1 MHYLIDGYNV
11 TRRDPSTKDLPLEDQ
26 RAELEKRLRIGKTML
41 PGKATY
47 SIVWD
52 AAGGAGIVH
61 PTDRSEYTRMPT
73 ADDAIVEKV
82 RRATERIGVVTS
94 DNELAGR
101 CRSAALHGVDV
112 LPAER
117 LFADAKPPK
126 KRSKNTPMRRD
137 IGIPANAHEI
147 NRELKEIWGIDD

>member
-26 RAELEKRLRIGKTML
+26 RAELEKRLRIGKAML

-126 KRSKNTPMRRD
+126 RSKNTPMRRD

>member
-11 TRRDPSTKDLPLEDQ
+11 TRRDPSTKDLPLENQ

-94 DNELAGR
+94 DYELAGR
-101 CRSAALHGVDV
+101 CRSGSSKARCRIPSGSGCSGSRQAAREAKGGREY
-112 LPAER
+112 ER
-117 LFADAKPPK
+117 
-126 KRSKNTPMRRD
+126 S
-137 IGIPANAHEI
+137 
-147 NRELKEIWGIDD
+147 

>member
-1 MHYLIDGYNV
+1 
-11 TRRDPSTKDLPLEDQ
+11 
-26 RAELEKRLRIGKTML
+26 
-41 PGKATY
+41 
-47 SIVWD
+47 
-52 AAGGAGIVH
+52 
-61 PTDRSEYTRMPT
+61 MPT

-82 RRATERIGVVTS
+82 RRATERLGVVTS

-126 KRSKNTPMRRD
+126 KRDVYKRQVRRFSCQVCS
-137 IGIPANAHEI
+137 ICINAHCRLQ
-147 NRELKEIWGIDD
+147 NAKC